1 MKEYHR
7 VPILAVYY
15 YGMNVKKAPFDNV
28 KVRKAFSLAVDRE
41 EVNKI
46 LGGEKLPANTILP
59 PGLLG
64 HDGAA
69 GLKFNPAEAKKLLA
83 EAGYNETNKLPRV
96 ELGFNT
102 NENHQRVAENIQ
114 AQLKRNL
121 GIEIELKNEEWKTY
135 LKSLQAK
142 NYQMFRMGWVADF
155 PDPDTFINLFITGG
169 GNNHT
174 LWGNKRYDELI
185 SLGVAEGDK
194 EKRRQLY
201 AEAVKII
208 NEDEVPIIPIYY
220 YRDQYMINERVKN
233 YPQNV
238 MHKFYVQ
245 FTELVK

>member
-1 MKEYHR
+1 
-7 VPILAVYY
+7 
-15 YGMNVKKAPFDNV
+15 
-28 KVRKAFSLAVDRE
+28 
-41 EVNKI
+41 
-46 LGGEKLPANTILP
+46 
-59 PGLLG
+59 
-64 HDGAA
+64 
-69 GLKFNPAEAKKLLA
+69 
-83 EAGYNETNKLPRV
+83 V

-102 NENHQRVAENIQ
+102 NENHQRIAENIQ

-121 GIEIELKNEEWKTY
+121 GVEIELKNEEWKTY

-142 NYQMFRMGWVADF
+142 NYQMFRMGWVGDF

-185 SLGVAEGDK
+185 ALGVAEADK
-194 EKRRQLY
+194 EKRRLY
-201 AEAVKII
+201 YNEAVKII

-220 YRDQYMINERVKN
+220 YRDQYLINERVKN

-245 FTELVK
+245 FTELAN